1 MPSILQKLFGR
12 WGAASAGDRA
22 APAVNLAAF
31 GKHPAW
37 NDFADDFGLET
48 QRLIDVKRLL
58 FQGIDANIAGWERLE
73 EHQRLDGFHHM
84 FVWQMGDATVAGRLW
99 ASSDGKGRSRYPM
112 VACAEFTGLPLP
124 AVLNAAL
131 PALQAVEQ
139 ACVAA
144 KTHEAVV
151 AALEAA
157 RRDLRRLAAPPIAAP
172 NVAAASVT
180 TPTAGGTG
188 TVADVSPGEAAAR
201 LLGCAELGGRGLVS
215 MLYRL
220 EQEAPGQLTWGRDP
234 WNSSSDPKSVT
245 GRPAHVR
252 LPACAPASATAALLW
267 LRFLANV
274 VNARASQ
281 LLILPVGE
289 RWVDLIVGDPTGPSL
304 YCLMTNEK
312 GTPLTTDIPYT
323 IDGTFAEKAGQFLAS
338 YARDGAA
345 AR

>member
-22 APAVNLAAF
+22 APSVHLAAF

-48 QRLIDVKRLL
+48 QRLVDVKRLL

-73 EHQRLDGFHHM
+73 EHQRLDGFHHV
-84 FVWQMGDATVAGRLW
+84 FVWSMGDATVAGRLW

-139 ACVAA
+139 ECVSA
-144 KTHEAVV
+144 KTHEAVIG
-151 AALEAA
+151 ALEAA
-157 RRDLRRLAAPPIAAP
+157 RRNLRRLAAPPDAP
-172 NVAAASVT
+172 S
-180 TPTAGGTG
+180 TPPAIPPATGGA
-188 TVADVSPGEAAAR
+188 VADVSPGEAAAR

-220 EQEAPGQLTWGRDP
+220 EQEAPGHLTWGRDP
-234 WNSSSDPKSVT
+234 WAATSDPKSVT

-252 LPACAPASATAALLW
+252 LPACSPAPATAALLW
-267 LRFLANV
+267 TRFLANV
-274 VNARASQ
+274 VSARASQ

-304 YCLMTNEK
+304 YCLMANEK

-323 IDGTFAEKAGQFLAS
+323 IDGTFAEKAGQFLAA

-345 AR
+345 TPGATR